1 MAGKKIILVTGG
13 TGLVGQAIK
22 QLVNSEEEK
31 NDEVWIFVGSK
42 DADLSNVQDTK
53 ELFKKYKPTHVIHLA
68 AMVGGLFHNMSNN
81 LDFLVSFSNHF
92 PLVSISDHFCFSLA
106 NKHSNERQRAAN
118 KF

>member
-22 QLVNSEEEK
+22 QLINSEEKK

-92 PLVSISDHFCFSLA
+92 PNLFQYLTIFVFL
-106 NKHSNERQRAAN
+106 
-118 KF
+118 